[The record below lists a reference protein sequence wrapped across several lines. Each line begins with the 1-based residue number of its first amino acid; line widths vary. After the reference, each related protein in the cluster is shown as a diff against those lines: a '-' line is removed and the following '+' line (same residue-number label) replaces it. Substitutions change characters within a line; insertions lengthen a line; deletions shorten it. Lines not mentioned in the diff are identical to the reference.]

1 MEDDNF
7 FEPLYEKIE
16 RRPAS
21 DFYSK
26 AISESSKGKLSVFDL
41 NISNRLA
48 RDLVFI

>member
-21 DFYSK
+21 DFNSK
-26 AISESSKGKLSVFDL
+26 AISENSKGKLSVFDL
-41 NISNRLA
+41 NMANRLP
-48 RDLVFI
+48 RELFLI